1 VPKKFVKEESTGRKN
16 SFNAGKPNQIT
27 KDSTTK
33 STSVAKNY
41 AGNSLGNKQPMTN
54 NLVGPSANLM
64 PNKNPI
70 TNIAKGRGMEP
81 NY

>member
-1 VPKKFVKEESTGRKN
+1 MVKETG
-16 SFNAGKPNQIT
+16 A
-27 KDSTTK
+27 K

-54 NLVGPSANLM
+54 NLVGPGANLLA
-64 PNKNPI
+64 NKNPI
-70 TNIAKGRGMEP
+70 NNPSINKGRGIGMEQ